1 MRLSTGVRA
10 PRAVVWAALGLVL
23 LAAGA
28 SAILSPEP
36 ARAAA
41 SDSDVSLPY
50 LGSDTRPVPSGWT
63 VTACPRGDSPDLVS
77 LTCEGSDITFS
88 ATAFARGVG
97 SQRVTVAFTAKG
109 VAKTKT
115 YTVSLEAPELTV
127 PSSIRYRYP
136 LPQGTPTTVPYNT
149 FHYTCQA
156 CTTASPQFRS
166 GSVTPKSAGT
176 ARFSG
181 TGVVFSPAPDFSGRA
196 TLHFRLR
203 DRYGDQSAQASV
215 KVTVVPGRSHAPTTI
230 PVSDASGTNMVQ
242 GDATAKDIGE
252 KGFPA
257 ILSSCGTPLHGHVVC
272 HADGTFVYTAD
283 RGFTGYD
290 EFGTHVFV
298 RKTGD
303 QAVGAVV
310 VRVGLPEPRIAAGG
324 RTALEAAVTD
334 PAATQYTPIL
344 SPLLDRSAS

>member
-1 MRLSTGVRA
+1 MRLSTGVRV
-10 PRAVVWAALGLVL
+10 PRAVVWLVL

-28 SAILSPEP
+28 SAILSPWP

-63 VTACPRGDSPDLVS
+63 VTACPRGGSPDLVS
-77 LTCEGSDITFS
+77 LTCEGSDITFT
-88 ATAFARGVG
+88 ATEFARGVG

-109 VAKTKT
+109 VEKTKT
-115 YTVSLEAPELTV
+115 YTVSLEAPELTL

-156 CTTASPQFRS
+156 CTTSSPQFRS
-166 GSVTPKSAGT
+166 GSVTPRSAGT

-181 TGVVFSPAPDFSGRA
+181 TGLVFSPAPDFSGRA

-203 DRYGDQSAQASV
+203 DRYGDQSAKASV
-215 KVTVVPGRSHAPTTI
+215 KVTVVPGRSHAPTTV
-230 PVSDASGTNMVQ
+230 PVAATGTRTVR

-272 HADGTFVYTAD
+272 HRDGTFVYTPD

-298 RKTGD
+298 RRTGD

-310 VRVGLPEPRIAAGG
+310 VRVGAATPRIAPDG

-334 PAATQYTPIL
+334 PAAPQHTPIL
-344 SPLLDRSAS
+344 SPLIDRSAS